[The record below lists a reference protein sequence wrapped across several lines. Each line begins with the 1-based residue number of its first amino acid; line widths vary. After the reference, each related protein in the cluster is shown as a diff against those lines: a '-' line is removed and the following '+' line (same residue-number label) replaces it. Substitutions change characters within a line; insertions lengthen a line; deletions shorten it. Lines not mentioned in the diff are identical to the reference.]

1 MSGTAA
7 LNIWYALLQELGSA
21 VARELSFENDPT
33 ARPAMRRMHV
43 EMRAFCSLPRAS

>member
-7 LNIWYALLQELGSA
+7 LNVWHALRQELGGA
-21 VARELSFENDPT
+21 VARELSLENDPT

-43 EMRAFCSLPRAS
+43 EMRAYCSLPRGS